1 MNGKSKLIKALTNTL
16 QIVNLRR
23 LFLPLIGLFLISITI
38 LCGQKSNNET
48 NNEIYDFIKLA
59 QTKSFETFDGWNIW
73 KRNDGLV
80 FDYLDN
86 EYRLLIIFDEKEKV
100 FFKEIFPTQDSIFH
114 PLNEI
119 DSRSEYY
126 PFKVS
131 DFSDK
136 IFLFQKLNVDNV
148 KSIIEDSLIMF
159 VNEDFAVIYSQ
170 KGKNIRESSRF
181 IEYLKYDN
189 YWYYYLKKD
198 D

>member
-80 FDYLDN
+80 FDYL
-86 EYRLLIIFDEKEKV
+86 
-100 FFKEIFPTQDSIFH
+100 
-114 PLNEI
+114 
-119 DSRSEYY
+119 
-126 PFKVS
+126 VS
-131 DFSDK
+131 
-136 IFLFQKLNVDNV
+136 V
-148 KSIIEDSLIMF
+148 
-159 VNEDFAVIYSQ
+159 Y
-170 KGKNIRESSRF
+170 
-181 IEYLKYDN
+181 
-189 YWYYYLKKD
+189 
-198 D
+198 